1 MSHPDCRV
9 GSFAVISRGTLG
21 AGGVWFPSPHLPA
34 RRGFDNRPILWRLKW
49 PQDIIDS
56 LVTDSNPNGTIS
68 NSDLE
73 LAGGLLH
80 LEALAQCFDIRERT
94 VLSKTDNLATLFWQ
108 RKGSATTD
116 KVPAYLLRLFGIH
129 QRFHRYVPRHD
140 YLSGSSNPLADDASR
155 LFHLT
160 LSQLHTH
167 INNILPQPNGYQH
180 WTPSPQIVSAV
191 ISALRSKPS
200 KPESLLV
207 DPNPSV
213 LLGSNRRKSPSLTWA
228 SIPFSKPSKTKYR
241 SYKSSPQHE
250 FNLVTL
256 QKKAIHSGLDW
267 LKITYGSL
275 PRHSLVWGT

>member
-1 MSHPDCRV
+1 MQHALTTKLGHR
-9 GSFAVISRGTLG
+9 ISLKKGVHQAIKDFKWILKDISSRPTRIAELVPLLSSAEGHHDASGMG

-129 QRFHRYVPRHD
+129 QRYHR
-140 YLSGSSNPLADDASR
+140 
-155 LFHLT
+155 
-160 LSQLHTH
+160 
-167 INNILPQPNGYQH
+167 
-180 WTPSPQIVSAV
+180 
-191 ISALRSKPS
+191 
-200 KPESLLV
+200 
-207 DPNPSV
+207 
-213 LLGSNRRKSPSLTWA
+213 
-228 SIPFSKPSKTKYR
+228 
-241 SYKSSPQHE
+241 
-250 FNLVTL
+250 
-256 QKKAIHSGLDW
+256 
-267 LKITYGSL
+267 
-275 PRHSLVWGT
+275 